1 MTKVKK
7 MATKHIKDG
16 TWSKVEKMTV
26 KAVIETKISI
36 KETEMLDYLI
46 NLGLEKFT
54 ETDFHKI
61 KKNK

>member
-7 MATKHIKDG
+7 MTTKHIKDT

-26 KAVIETKISI
+26 KAVIETKTSI

-46 NLGLEKFT
+46 NLGLNRFEEDDYK
-54 ETDFHKI
+54 KI
-61 KKNK
+61 KKTK